1 MERETV
7 STKPPTT
14 TPEPLAVSQ
23 CLSPITAIC
32 ARNINYYYG
41 SGEARSQV
49 LIDNNF
55 TIGRGEVVILTGPS
69 GSGKTTLLTLI
80 GALRHVQE
88 GSLQVLGSELNG
100 VDDRRQIAI
109 RRQIGFIFQ
118 HHNLFSS
125 LSAIENV
132 RMATALQP
140 ESVESMNLRCS
151 DLLTELG
158 LGQRLSYSP
167 SNLSGGQRQRVAI
180 ARALVN
186 NPALVLADE
195 PTAALDA
202 ESSEI
207 VMRLFRQLA
216 SGINRTTIL
225 IVTHDQRL
233 LNHAHRIVNLVG
245 GRIVSNVMPELS
257 IKICKILRNIPALQ
271 VFSAETLSRIADQM
285 REMHVPAGDT
295 IVDLGADKDSFYLIA
310 DGFAQAVDEEG
321 RVTREL
327 GPGGHFFGQS
337 SSVTFAHDDEL
348 IRARTDC
355 VLYVLSWEAFDYLR
369 TSDKQFEDRVRLH
382 LMSRQ

>member
-7 STKPPTT
+7 STMPPTT
-14 TPEPLAVSQ
+14 STEPLAVSQ

-32 ARNINYYYG
+32 ARHINYYYG

-216 SGINRTTIL
+216 SGIDRTTIL

-233 LNHAHRIVNLVG
+233 LNHAHRIVNP
-245 GRIVSNVMPELS
+245 VSYTH
-257 IKICKILRNIPALQ
+257 LRAH
-271 VFSAETLSRIADQM
+271 ET
-285 REMHVPAGDT
+285 
-295 IVDLGADKDSFYLIA
+295 
-310 DGFAQAVDEEG
+310 
-321 RVTREL
+321 
-327 GPGGHFFGQS
+327 
-337 SSVTFAHDDEL
+337 
-348 IRARTDC
+348 
-355 VLYVLSWEAFDYLR
+355 
-369 TSDKQFEDRVRLH
+369 
-382 LMSRQ
+382 